1 MSGIETL
8 GGTHRGCK
16 TPRDRTQHWCGIE
29 TASSGMSLS
38 KTCVTCDSRVVP
50 HRSTVQAHSCLTSEF
65 GWDPVLSA
73 RYERTMEVD
82 IQHPRNQSGEELKP
96 RTAWDRHPLI
106 RPMKVWSAGIETQ
119 DLAGSKPTESR
130 PGNPGSK
137 PSGPSVIQIA
147 ALALETGIETR
158 VTSAPHVPV
167 GTTTFG
173 LQGSKPQDLTGSKPR
188 IIRNRNHDSVGSK
201 PGRHRDRHPRTRRDR
216 NPDVIGIDTPGLGI
230 ETRTS

>member
-1 MSGIETL
+1 M
-8 GGTHRGCK
+8 
-16 TPRDRTQHWCGIE
+16 
-29 TASSGMSLS
+29 
-38 KTCVTCDSRVVP
+38 
-50 HRSTVQAHSCLTSEF
+50 
-65 GWDPVLSA
+65 LSA

-130 PGNPGSK
+130 LGNPGSK

-173 LQGSKPQDLTGSKPR
+173 LQGSKPQDLTGES
-188 IIRNRNHDSVGSK
+188 GSK
-201 PGRHRDRHPRTRRDR
+201 P
-216 NPDVIGIDTPGLGI
+216 
-230 ETRTS
+230 

>member
-1 MSGIETL
+1 MWITDV
-8 GGTHRGCK
+8 
-16 TPRDRTQHWCGIE
+16 RDRNPRWHPSWMQNAAGSNPALHWCGIE

-130 PGNPGSK
+130 LGNPGSK
-137 PSGPSVIQIA
+137 PP
-147 ALALETGIETR
+147 
-158 VTSAPHVPV
+158 
-167 GTTTFG
+167 
-173 LQGSKPQDLTGSKPR
+173 
-188 IIRNRNHDSVGSK
+188 
-201 PGRHRDRHPRTRRDR
+201 DRQ
-216 NPDVIGIDTPGLGI
+216 
-230 ETRTS
+230 